1 MNRPMK
7 ISITIAALILALAAV
22 FGWTDHR
29 KLSSVTETHRALT
42 EEAAA
47 LGLTLGQEGSEGE
60 VLVTK
65 RAREDKDAEAKLAAK
80 DFIAFALEM
89 QAFKE
94 SGEQPDEA
102 MQERIGEFMDRM
114 LSLDAGQLKILIAE
128 FRASTEMDEETRN
141 GMTAFAIMT
150 LANDHPEAALTLFT
164 ESQDILGE
172 GMMGKHVLSS
182 SLEKWA
188 STDPDGAL
196 DWVRKNG
203 EKHPDL
209 ITDDVIA
216 GLVKGAATNG
226 IAMGFGL
233 LEELKIGDP
242 GNALRQLALSPKT
255 AGERTEFLG
264 LFRGYLEKNPE
275 YEESGNSMSAIIAL
289 GDGIVN
295 EGFAAGSEWIR
306 ENNLTRKELDSFSK
320 AISLS
325 GKSDERGEW
334 IEWMGENLAGDK
346 RKEEIAHNM
355 RNWTRNDYRAA
366 GEWLATA
373 PEGDTK
379 NSAVKAY
386 AQTIAEYDPATAA
399 QWALTLPEGEERKST
414 LQSVHSNMPKD
425 TPEQKAVREEFK
437 EQYGIE

>member
-1 MNRPMK
+1 MK
-7 ISITIAALILALAAV
+7 ISITIAVLILVLAAV
-22 FGWTDHR
+22 LGWRDRR

-47 LGLTLGQEGSEGE
+47 LGLALGQEGSEGE

-89 QAFKE
+89 QSMKE
-94 SGEQPDEA
+94 TGEQPDEA
-102 MQERIGEFMDRM
+102 MQERIGVFMDRM

-128 FRASTEMDEETRN
+128 FRASTEMDDETRN

-150 LANDHPEAALTLFT
+150 LANDHPEAALNLFI

-172 GMMGKHVLSS
+172 GMMGKHVLSN

-209 ITDDVIA
+209 ITDDVKL
-216 GLVKGAATNG
+216 GLVKGAATNSLKQ
-226 IAMGFGL
+226 GFDLIGELGL
-233 LEELKIGDP
+233 KNWDDAFGSLAQGLKT
-242 GNALRQLALSPKT
+242 QE
-255 AGERTEFLG
+255 ERTHYLTLLREFTETG
-264 LFRGYLEKNPE
+264 KEIGR
-275 YEESGNSMSAIIAL
+275 ESATPATSSLA
-289 GDGIVN
+289 DGIVKD
-295 EGFAAGSEWIR
+295 GFEAGSKWIFDN
-306 ENNLTRKELDSFSK
+306 ELSQKEIDGLLNRITYSTKGGDT
-320 AISLS
+320 
-325 GKSDERGEW
+325 GKW
-334 IEWMGENLAGDK
+334 IEWMGENVSDDQRAK
-346 RKEEIAHNM
+346 SISNTM

-379 NSAVKAY
+379 NAAVKSY
-386 AQTIAEYDPATAA
+386 AETVAEYDPATAA
-399 QWALTLPEGEERKST
+399 QWALTLPKGEQRSST
-414 LQSVHSNMPKD
+414 LRNIHSNMPDK
-425 TPEQKAVREEFK
+425 TPEEKTARQTFQ
-437 EQYGIE
+437 EQHGIE